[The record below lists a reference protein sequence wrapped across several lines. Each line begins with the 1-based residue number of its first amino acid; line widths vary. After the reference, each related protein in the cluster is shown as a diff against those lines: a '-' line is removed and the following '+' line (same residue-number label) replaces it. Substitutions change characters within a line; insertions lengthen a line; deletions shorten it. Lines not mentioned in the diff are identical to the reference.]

1 MNRIILIGNGFDL
14 AHGLRTSYI
23 NFLDDYWLNII
34 GEVKKTAGGKVFE
47 NEEVIIENCPPDNFN
62 LGKSFN
68 DLEKSLKTF
77 GSKIKFKNFFLE
89 QITNKSSLNSWVDI
103 ENEYYILLKK
113 SYQDENSNFNKFNIT
128 KLNFDFNQ
136 IKKLLKDYLIKIEQI
151 FFEEKDDREF
161 LRTKDDISNK
171 IYSTFNYKD
180 FSEGSL
186 NNRAKIEYDSL
197 KESIISV
204 QAYYD
209 HIKRLDEYPKRIIQA
224 IDKKNPQQE
233 IKELLLSNYSSDYF
247 DLRPNEIMFLNFNYT
262 SIESIY
268 SSGKR
273 ISFQSDIKQIP
284 TDAIHIHGSLDDTE
298 LNSFIFGFG
307 DEIDKDYKS
316 IEELNNNEYLEN
328 IKSIKYLESNS
339 YKRLLEFIN
348 GEEYQIFIFGH
359 SCGISDRT
367 LLNTLFESDNCS
379 SIKLFYH
386 DKKDGTD
393 NFSDVIRNISR
404 NFNSKV
410 MMRDKVVNKTYCY
423 GLT

>member
-14 AHGLRTSYI
+14 AHGLKTSYI
-23 NFLDDYWLNII
+23 NFVDDYWLNTI
-34 GEVKKTAGGKVFE
+34 GEIKKTVGGKVFK
-47 NEEVIIENCPPDNFN
+47 NEEVIIENCPPHNFI
-62 LGKSFN
+62 LGKTFN
-68 DLEKSLKTF
+68 DLEKSLKPF
-77 GSKIKFKNFFLE
+77 GSKIRFKNLFLE
-89 QITNKSSLNSWVDI
+89 QITNKSYLNSWVDI

-113 SYQDENSNFNKFNIT
+113 SYQDENSSFNIT

-136 IKKLLKDYLIKIEQI
+136 IKKLLKDYLIKIELI
-151 FFEEKDDREF
+151 FFEEKGDREF
-161 LRTKDDISNK
+161 LRIKDDISNK
-171 IYSTFNYKD
+171 IYSTFKYRD
-180 FSEGSL
+180 FTEGSL
-186 NNRAKIEYDSL
+186 NNRTKIEYDSL

-209 HIKRLDEYPKRIIQA
+209 HIKRLDEYKKRIIQA

-262 SIESIY
+262 TIESIY

-273 ISFQSDIKQIP
+273 ISFQSNIRQIP
-284 TDAIHIHGSLDDTE
+284 TDAIHIHGDLNDIK

-328 IKSIKYLESNS
+328 IKSIQYLESDN

-348 GEEYQIFIFGH
+348 SDEYQIFIFGH

-386 DKKDGTD
+386 DKKDNTD

-404 NFNSKV
+404 NFNSKAI
-410 MMRDKVVNKTYCY
+410 MRDKVVNKKYSS

>member
-14 AHGLRTSYI
+14 AHGLKTSYN
-23 NFLDDYWLNII
+23 NFIDDYWLNTIEEI
-34 GEVKKTAGGKVFE
+34 KKTGGGRVFE
-47 NEEVIIENCPPDNFN
+47 NKEIIIENCPSDNFIKEKT
-62 LGKSFN
+62 LN
-68 DLEKSLKTF
+68 DLEKGLNTF
-77 GSKIKFKNFFLE
+77 GSEIRFKNSFLK
-89 QITNKSSLNSWVDI
+89 QITNKSSLNNWVDI

-113 SYQDENSNFNKFNIT
+113 SYQDESSNSNKLNIT

-136 IKKLLKDYLIKIEQI
+136 IKKLLKDYLIKIEHN
-151 FFEEKDDREF
+151 FFKEKDDREL
-161 LRTKDDISNK
+161 LRTQEDISNK
-171 IYSTFNYKD
+171 IYSTFNYRD
-180 FSEGSL
+180 FSEDSL

-197 KESIISV
+197 KKSIISV
-204 QAYYD
+204 QGYYD
-209 HIKRLDEYPKRIIQA
+209 HIKNLDEYEKRIIQI

-247 DLRPNEIMFLNFNYT
+247 DLRPNEVMFLNFNYT
-262 SIESIY
+262 SIDSIY

-273 ISFQSDIKQIP
+273 VSFQSDVKHIP
-284 TDAIHIHGSLDDTE
+284 TDTIHIHGNLDDTE
-298 LNSFIFGFG
+298 ISSFIFGFG

-328 IKSIKYLESNS
+328 IKSIQYLESDN

-348 GEEYQIFIFGH
+348 SEEYQIFIFGH

-367 LLNTLFESDNCS
+367 LLNTLFENDNCS

-393 NFSDVIRNISR
+393 NFSDIIRNISR

>member
-14 AHGLRTSYI
+14 AYSLGTSYI
-23 NFLDDYWLNII
+23 NFIDDYWLNII
-34 GEVKKTAGGKVFE
+34 EELKKKTIGSNFE
-47 NEEVIIENCPPDNFN
+47 NDEIIIKRYPPENFI
-62 LGKSFN
+62 LGKTFN
-68 DLEKSLKTF
+68 SLEESLERFGYKVEFKNLFLEK
-77 GSKIKFKNFFLE
+77 
-89 QITNKSSLNSWVDI
+89 ITKKSSLNSWVDI

-113 SYQDENSNFNKFNIT
+113 SYQDHNSKLNIT

-136 IKKLLKDYLIKIEQI
+136 IKKLLKDYLIKIEHR

-161 LRTKDDISNK
+161 FRTKDDISNK
-171 IYSTFNYKD
+171 IYSTFNYRD
-180 FSEGSL
+180 FSEESL
-186 NNRAKIEYDSL
+186 NNRTKIEFESLEDS
-197 KESIISV
+197 ITSV
-204 QAYYD
+204 QS
-209 HIKRLDEYPKRIIQA
+209 HISNLHQLDEYRKRIIQQ
-224 IDKKNPQQE
+224 IDKKNPKQE
-233 IKELLLSNYSSDYF
+233 IKELLLSNYSSDFF
-247 DLRPNEIMFLNFNYT
+247 DLRPNEILFLNFNYT

-273 ISFQSDIKQIP
+273 IPFQSDTKQIS
-284 TDAIHIHGSLDDTE
+284 TNTIHIHGSLDDTE

-307 DEIDKDYKS
+307 DEIDKDYES

-339 YKRLLEFIN
+339 YKKLLEFIN

-367 LLNTLFESDNCS
+367 LLNTLFENDNCS

-393 NFSDVIRNISR
+393 NFSDIIRNISR